1 MSSTTSTPA
10 KRPRTDSLDNAIVQ
24 SPATPSSAARGQHRS
39 PAIEGGH
46 DANRAVNTSKVL
58 ATGLSNCKKELE
70 AKDKIIA
77 EKDAEIDDFKSQR
90 KIHLEVISNLGG
102 DELLAEALAAEE
114 SRNSSGAS
122 SMSDS
127 SQKARKTAEKKQEKE
142 QKEGE
147 HEVDDNDVEEADTT
161 A

>member
-1 MSSTTSTPA
+1 MSSNTSSPT
-10 KRPRTDSLDNAIVQ
+10 KRPRTESLDKATEQ
-24 SPATPSSAARGQHRS
+24 SPATPSSAARRQHRS

-58 ATGLSNCKKELE
+58 ATSLSNCKKTLE

-77 EKDAEIDDFKSQR
+77 DKVAEIVDLKNQR

-102 DELLAEALAAEE
+102 DELLTEALAAEE
-114 SRNSSGAS
+114 SRNNSQA

-127 SQKARKTAEKKQEKE
+127 SQEAKKTTEKKQEKRE
-142 QKEGE
+142 DEKDRDHEG
-147 HEVDDNDVEEADTT
+147 EADT
-161 A
+161 AA

>member
-1 MSSTTSTPA
+1 MSSTASTPA
-10 KRPRTDSLDNAIVQ
+10 KRPRTKSLDKASER

-39 PAIEGGH
+39 PAIESGH
-46 DANRAVNTSKVL
+46 DANRAINTSKVL
-58 ATGLSNCKKELE
+58 ATSLSNCKKELK

-77 EKDAEIDDFKSQR
+77 EKDAEIEDFKNQR

-114 SRNSSGAS
+114 SRNSSQAS

-127 SQKARKTAEKKQEKE
+127 SQEAKKTTEKQERR
-142 QKEGE
+142 EGE
-147 HEVDDNDVEEADTT
+147 MDRNDEGEADAT